1 MTTVTLL
8 TKIYNASQLKQIDK
22 DLKRS
27 FEGLDVETEI
37 LGMVANRWVQ
47 VSLSGQ
53 DEAIAANYVAE
64 KIGFCPVSFENVK
77 KFSPLNGYVTNL
89 EKSTEE
95 LSIDV
100 GVFQPKIVHAIMP
113 LRHLQAQLTDGRK
126 IALKKMSELF
136 GFCENLPISVKV
148 ANVNKE
154 ESRIE
159 AELST
164 SQVER
169 YEVWRESL
177 LDRLLVMG
185 SSLYEVKMALEH
197 AMLDRD
203 VISVEPL
210 GMFEHALICKL
221 GTDATGLIRQL
232 GRSLRNAKFTVFNPK
247 RLRQFLEI

>member
-8 TKIYNASQLKQIDK
+8 TKIYNANQLKQIDK

-27 FEGLDVETEI
+27 FEGLDVEAEI

-64 KIGFCPVSFENVK
+64 KIGFCPVSLENVK
-77 KFSPLNGYVTNL
+77 KFSTLTGYVTNL

-95 LSIDV
+95 LLIDV
-100 GVFQPKIVHAIMP
+100 GVFEPKIVHATVP
-113 LRHLQAQLTDGRK
+113 LRDLQAQLADGRK
-126 IALKKMSELF
+126 IALRKLSELF

-148 ANVNKE
+148 VQVNVE
-154 ESRIE
+154 ESRME

-177 LDRLLVMG
+177 LDRLLVVG

-197 AMLDRD
+197 ARLERD

-210 GMFEHALICKL
+210 GMFEHALVCKL
-221 GTDATGLIRQL
+221 GTDAAGLIRQL
-232 GRSLRNAKFTVFNPK
+232 GRNLRNAKFTVFNPK
-247 RLRQFLEI
+247 RLRKFLEA

>member
-37 LGMVANRWVQ
+37 LGMAANRWVQ
-47 VSLSGQ
+47 IALSGQ

-64 KIGFCPVSFENVK
+64 KIGFCPVSLENVK
-77 KFSPLNGYVTNL
+77 KFSTLTGYVTNL

-95 LSIDV
+95 LSVDV

-148 ANVNKE
+148 ANMNEE
-154 ESRIE
+154 ESRME

-210 GMFEHALICKL
+210 GMFEHALVCKL

-232 GRSLRNAKFTVFNPK
+232 GRSLRNA
-247 RLRQFLEI
+247 

>member
-1 MTTVTLL
+1 VTTQTLL
-8 TKIYNASQLKQIDK
+8 TKIYNANQLKQVDK
-22 DLKRS
+22 TLKDS
-27 FEGLDVETEI
+27 FEELEVETQI
-37 LGMVANRWVQ
+37 MGTVVGGWVQ
-47 VSLSGQ
+47 IALSGE
-53 DEAIAANYVAE
+53 DEGIAANYVAE

-77 KFSPLNGYVTNL
+77 KFSTLNGYVTNL

-100 GVFQPKIVHAIMP
+100 GIFQPKIVHATVP
-113 LRHLQAQLTDGRK
+113 LRHLQAQLADGRK
-126 IALKKMSELF
+126 IALRKMSELF

-148 ANVNKE
+148 ANVNEE
-154 ESRIE
+154 ESRMD

-169 YEVWRESL
+169 YGVWRESL
-177 LDRLLVMG
+177 LDRLLVVG

-210 GMFEHALICKL
+210 GMFEHALVCKL

-232 GRSLRNAKFTVFNPK
+232 GRSLRNARFTVFNPK
-247 RLRQFLEI
+247 RLRQLLEA